1 MTITEN
7 QRLRNRAF
15 GVILFLAAA
24 LLQEQGNAQDSCAS
38 NLSGLTNIS
47 FSTSSLR
54 CIKAWPQYNYIL
66 RHSVD
71 NSTKIVSIVFSSD
84 IDDSYHA
91 IGFSRNGKMV
101 PSSAIVGWSSNK
113 IPVIKA
119 YSLQG
124 QSPDLVLPDSTMLKL
139 VKGSPKAFIQ
149 NGALYLT
156 FQVQL
161 DQLSTHLI
169 YAIGPL
175 NTLPGSGYKLQEHRD
190 FLSTKFDF
198 TTGIGSALSIA
209 NVRRNHGAV
218 NIVGWG
224 ILLPLGAITARYF
237 RKFDP
242 VWFYLHVAFQ
252 TTGYIFTTAGL
263 ALGFSLVHKGS
274 LVNYDRHRA
283 IGIFVFV
290 VVFLQIILAS
300 VLRPKKEAKIRK
312 YWNWYHRFVGG
323 LAIILGIVN
332 IYVGINISN
341 AGNNWKVGYGIAL
354 AILLA
359 VSLSLEA
366 SVWYKWLKQPAMY
379 PYQRNPQFQ
388 MQSFA

>member
-198 TTGIGSALSIA
+198 TTGVLQKQIDTLFCSLKHSMLDVY
-209 NVRRNHGAV
+209 VRKDDMFIIRSRCLWNKV
-218 NIVGWG
+218 QTLKREKIY
-224 ILLPLGAITARYF
+224 RY
-237 RKFDP
+237 
-242 VWFYLHVAFQ
+242 WFC
-252 TTGYIFTTAGL
+252 
-263 ALGFSLVHKGS
+263 
-274 LVNYDRHRA
+274 
-283 IGIFVFV
+283 
-290 VVFLQIILAS
+290 IIYC
-300 VLRPKKEAKIRK
+300 KCEKEPWSCEHCR
-312 YWNWYHRFVGG
+312 
-323 LAIILGIVN
+323 
-332 IYVGINISN
+332 
-341 AGNNWKVGYGIAL
+341 VGY
-354 AILLA
+354 
-359 VSLSLEA
+359 SA
-366 SVWYKWLKQPAMY
+366 SSWSNHSPVLQKV
-379 PYQRNPQFQ
+379 
-388 MQSFA
+388 